1 MAKES
6 IKNELHKACLEF
18 VRNRIKNA
26 EDAIVS
32 AQESANEETKS
43 SSGDK
48 YETGRAM
55 MHREVENLS
64 VQLSEARKL
73 EEILINTNPTIN
85 HNEVSKGA
93 VVKTSLGN
101 YYISVSAGKISAGGE
116 DYFAITPASPI
127 GSAMAGL
134 KKGDTFNWNN
144 KKVTIT
150 EIQ

>member
-1 MAKES
+1 MAKDS
-6 IKNELHKACLEF
+6 IKKELHEACLEF
-18 VRNRIKNA
+18 VKDRIKNA

-64 VQLSEARKL
+64 VQLNEARKL

-85 HNEVSKGA
+85 NNEVSKGA

-101 YYISVSAGKISAGGE
+101 YYISVSAGKITAGGD

-134 KKGDTFNWNN
+134 KAGDSFDWNK
-144 KKVTIT
+144 KKVTIK
-150 EIQ
+150 EIH